1 MQIIDRVKQLRPVRA
16 WNHYSERDGVVYAQS
31 MTLSGFFSI
40 FAGLFIA
47 FAVFM
52 QILGGNRELL
62 DTVIE
67 SISGQ
72 IPGLIRDGDGNGVI
86 DPDALIDSRITEVA
100 GIIAAVGIVM
110 TATRWIANSR
120 LGFRAMLDL
129 PTPSPNFVVLKLGDL
144 GVAIGIGLLILISS
158 GTLIASQTFAA
169 ALGLGGFSWLLG
181 ILVQLALDTAIVL
194 LMFRFAGHIKLP
206 LKYLVGTAFVVAIAF
221 LILKTF
227 ASLLFGSVSNNPLLT
242 SIASVFVILIWLG
255 FIHQIYLIALSF
267 IAVGNAGERYSEL
280 EHHLTQERKEAVARK
295 KEEEAL
301 RERELERVREELAA
315 IRGRESDPKKLAKN
329 LKKQQKKL
337 RG

>member
-72 IPGLIRDGDGNGVI
+72 IPGLISDGDSNGVI
-86 DPDALIDSRITEVA
+86 DPQALISSRITEVA
-100 GIIAAVGIVM
+100 GIIAVVGIVM

-129 PTPSPNFVVLKLGDL
+129 PSPRPNAVLLKLGDL

-158 GTLIASQTFAA
+158 SVLIVSQSLASQ
-169 ALGLGGFSWLLG
+169 LGLGAYSWLLG
-181 ILVQLALDTAIVL
+181 FLVQLALDTAIVL

-206 LKYLVGTAFVVAIAF
+206 MKYLVGTAFGVAVAF
-221 LILKTF
+221 AILKAF
-227 ASLLFGSVSNNPLLT
+227 ASLLFGSVSNNPLLA
-242 SIASVFVILIWLG
+242 SVASVFVILIWLG
-255 FIHQIYLIALSF
+255 FIHQIYLVALSF
-267 IAVGNAGERYSEL
+267 VAVGNAGESYSEL
-280 EHHLTQERKEAVARK
+280 EHYLTEERKEAVARK
-295 KEEEAL
+295 KEEEEF

-315 IRGRESDPKKLAKN
+315 IKGRESDPKKLAKN